1 MAHTSPLAELHDNA
15 EALADLYGPPESG
28 VKVVMTYGQF
38 ELEYASIRKACGL
51 LDLPTRG
58 LIEVE
63 GADRESFLNRMLTQE
78 IKGFAPG
85 QSRPSFWLNRKGR
98 VDADL
103 RLMNVGDRYLADVD
117 VHAAGRAV
125 QTLSAYVITEDV
137 RIRDVSEQW
146 HRLALHGPLALDVLS
161 RHARRE
167 DGSAI
172 GALNE
177 GSCAAVLIACE
188 DGRSRQA
195 IVERC
200 DQCGVIG
207 LELSVRVGDARDI
220 YLALLRSAHESVPGH
235 AGPNSRPMLRPIGWA
250 AFNVARIEAGTAMY
264 NIDFGPDS
272 LPAETGVLDSRV
284 SFKKGC
290 YLGQEVVARMHA
302 LGHPKQ
308 QLVGL
313 NLTDPAYR
321 PGTTSVGDATTD
333 AESTFARCPET
344 GSLVFAEPE
353 PGAEVGEPVGAVTSA
368 TLAPML
374 SRQPIALAMVKW
386 ACVKPGTRLLVQ
398 AEDVLLPA
406 EVRAALS
413 SLPRG
418 SAEGATLSGKTQG

>member
-1 MAHTSPLAELHDNA
+1 
-15 EALADLYGPPESG
+15 
-28 VKVVMTYGQF
+28 
-38 ELEYASIRKACGL
+38 
-51 LDLPTRG
+51 
-58 LIEVE
+58 
-63 GADRESFLNRMLTQE
+63 
-78 IKGFAPG
+78 
-85 QSRPSFWLNRKGR
+85 
-98 VDADL
+98 
-103 RLMNVGDRYLADVD
+103 
-117 VHAAGRAV
+117 
-125 QTLSAYVITEDV
+125 
-137 RIRDVSEQW
+137 
-146 HRLALHGPLALDVLS
+146 
-161 RHARRE
+161 
-167 DGSAI
+167 
-172 GALNE
+172 
-177 GSCAAVLIACE
+177 
-188 DGRSRQA
+188 
-195 IVERC
+195 
-200 DQCGVIG
+200 
-207 LELSVRVGDARDI
+207 
-220 YLALLRSAHESVPGH
+220 
-235 AGPNSRPMLRPIGWA
+235 
-250 AFNVARIEAGTAMY
+250 
-264 NIDFGPDS
+264 
-272 LPAETGVLDSRV
+272 
-284 SFKKGC
+284 
-290 YLGQEVVARMHA
+290 MHA